1 MVAKKGDIFPDKELR
16 DFVDEE
22 LEKRNINEKTVGEVV
37 YELQSKYY
45 PGKTAEDFGKQLPKV
60 LKKREVLEPLA
71 IGFELDR
78 LTQEGKLKEPI
89 QTIIARDMG
98 MLSTDEVLAMSIT
111 GLYGGISQAAFGN
124 LDNNKRG
131 VAKEL
136 DNSEGRVNTFADD
149 LFSALVAAVCGRVG
163 QESE

>member
-1 MVAKKGDIFPDKELR
+1 MVARKDDIFPDKELR
-16 DFVDEE
+16 EFVDNE
-22 LEKRNINEKTVGEVV
+22 LEKRGINEQSVGEVV

-45 PGKTAEDFGKQLPKV
+45 PGRSVESFGKELPKV

-78 LTQEGKLKEPI
+78 LTQEGKLREPI

-131 VAKEL
+131 IANRL
-136 DNSEGRVNTFADD
+136 DNADGKVNTFADD

-163 QESE
+163 QES